1 MSTWY
6 RLRRKTNRKTVTDKL
21 LRDKAFDIAQN
32 LKYDGYQR
40 RLTSILYNVFNK
52 NTSGSGIKNIPNKEL
67 AEVLNK
73 LIIRKFNKR
82 KVHSPFID
90 NIWVADLVD
99 MQSINKFN
107 KEFKF
112 FLCVIEIC
120 NKCIWVVP
128 LKTKKE
134 LRLLMLFKKS

>member
-40 RLTSILYNVFNK
+40 RLASIFYNFFNK
-52 NTSGSGIKNIPNKEL
+52 NISGSGIKNIPNKEL
-67 AEVLNK
+67 AEELHK

-82 KVHSPFID
+82 KYTH
-90 NIWVADLVD
+90 
-99 MQSINKFN
+99 
-107 KEFKF
+107 
-112 FLCVIEIC
+112 
-120 NKCIWVVP
+120 
-128 LKTKKE
+128 
-134 LRLLMLFKKS
+134 LL

>member
-120 NKCIWVVP
+120 SKCIWVVP